1 MSTTT
6 TTATPGKLS
15 RLQKTR
21 NFGICAHIDAGKTT
35 TTERVLFYTGKAY
48 KIGEVHE
55 GTATMDHMQDE
66 QERGI
71 TITSAATTCPWSRN
85 GTEYTC
91 NLIDTP
97 GHVDFTMEVE
107 RSMRVLDGAV
117 VVFDGKEGVEA
128 QSETVWRQAQRYKVP
143 RICFINKMDKMGAD
157 FDYAFQTMYDRLAA
171 PAVAVQYPIGKAD
184 TFEGIID
191 LITMKAYYFSK
202 EDMGTTIT
210 EDEIPAEYADK
221 ANELREKLVETAAE
235 QDDALTEKY
244 LESGELTEDEIRAAL
259 RKGTIARSIHPTFA
273 GSALQNIGVQ
283 KLLDGIVD
291 YLPNPTEVPDVEGT
305 APDDADQRLTRPH
318 DEAAPLSALVFK
330 VVNDSHG
337 DLTYVRVYSG
347 KLEKGTRVLNSN
359 NGKREIVS
367 RIFEMHANDRKA
379 RDEAL
384 AGEIVAVVGLKNSY
398 TGETLC
404 SADDP
409 IVLDRMDF
417 PEPVISMSIE
427 PKSGG
432 DKEKL
437 ANALG
442 TIRRE
447 DPSFQT
453 HYDEETGETII
464 AGMGELHLEII
475 TTKIS
480 RDMKI
485 GINVGQPR
493 VAYKEAITGT
503 AVAQGVHK
511 KQSGGRGQ
519 FGDCTIEVSPIT
531 EEEAL
536 EQELKYD
543 DGVAFEDAIVG
554 GAIPREF
561 IPSVGAGARAT
572 AKTGVLAGYPLL
584 GVKVKLIDGKY
595 HDVDS
600 SQIAFEMAGTIAF
613 KNATRKAGLVL
624 QEPIMKVTVT
634 TPDEFFGNVTG
645 DLNRRRAMIM
655 GDEERGN
662 TRVITAEAP
671 LSEMF
676 GYSNSLRGMS
686 QGRASYAMEP
696 LTYREVPANIA
707 KEILEK
713 QGEDK

>member
-1 MSTTT
+1 MSTATT
-6 TTATPGKLS
+6 TGTNT

-35 TTERVLFYTGKAY
+35 TTERVLFYTGKSY
-48 KIGEVHE
+48 KVGEVHD

-71 TITSAATTCPWSRN
+71 TITSAATTCPWTRD
-85 GTEYTC
+85 GVEYTC

-157 FDYAFQTMYDRLAA
+157 FDYAFGTIDARLAA
-171 PAVAVQYPIGKAD
+171 PAVMVQYPIGKAD
-184 TFEGIID
+184 SFEGVID
-191 LITMKAYYFSK
+191 LIEMKAYYFDQ
-202 EDMGTTIT
+202 EDKGTTII
-210 EDEIPAEYADK
+210 EKDIPEELQAKAE
-221 ANELREKLVETAAE
+221 ELREVMIERAAE
-235 QDDALTEKY
+235 MDDALTEKF
-244 LESGELTEDEIRAAL
+244 LEEGTLTNEEVKKAL
-259 RKGTIARSIHPTFA
+259 RIGTLARKIHPTFC

-283 KLLDGIVD
+283 KVLDGIID

-305 APDDADQRLTRPH
+305 DPDDADLRLTRPH
-318 DEAAPLSALVFK
+318 TEDAPFSALVFK
-330 VVNDSHG
+330 VVNDAHG
-337 DLTYVRVYSG
+337 DLTYLRIYSG

-359 NGKREIVS
+359 NGKREICS

-379 RDEAL
+379 RDFAL
-384 AGEIVAVVGLKNSY
+384 AGEIVTVVGLKNSY

-404 SADDP
+404 SPDDP

-427 PKSGG
+427 PATGA

-475 TTKIS
+475 TTKLT

-485 GINVGQPR
+485 GGNVGQPR
-493 VAYKEAITGT
+493 VAYKEAITKEAT
-503 AVAQGVHK
+503 ARGVHK

-519 FGDCTIEVSPIT
+519 FGDCTIEVCPIS
-531 EEEAL
+531 EEEAI
-536 EQELKYD
+536 EQNLKYI
-543 DGVAFEDAIVG
+543 DGVAFEDGIVG
-554 GAIPREF
+554 GSIPREF

-584 GVKVKLIDGKY
+584 GVKVKVIDGKY

-600 SQIAFEMAGTIAF
+600 SQIAFEMAGVNAF
-613 KNATRKAGLVL
+613 KEATRRAGLCL
-624 QEPIMKVTVT
+624 QEPIMKVVVT

-645 DLNRRRAMIM
+645 DLNRRRALVI

-696 LTYREVPANIA
+696 LTYREVPNNIA
-707 KEILEK
+707 KEILAK
-713 QGEDK
+713 QGGE